1 MLTLNHVWT
10 FIALAFIVAVVG
22 GFTYT
27 IWHHKSRYDLKPLGI
42 TLWICAGGFAFTA
55 FICALCLGAQ

>member
-10 FIALAFIVAVVG
+10 FIALAFITAIAG

-27 IWHHKSRYDLKPLGI
+27 ILHGRSRHDLKPLGV
-42 TLWICAGGFAFTA
+42 TLWLCAIVFAFIA
-55 FICALCLGAQ
+55 LLIMDCIC